1 MKIRVEKLNED
12 NDQTKEEPVISH
24 VWCAYESE
32 HCVVL
37 CVDLHKKRQ
46 NPTAYQGPG
55 VWFGNEKLVVD
66 DLPFS
71 AMVHAETSRYTC
83 MVTFLDRLLD
93 ELRDPKVL
101 WQDTDGYSPW
111 PPENEEE
118 KS

>member
-1 MKIRVEKLNED
+1 MKIRVERLNSDED
-12 NDQTKEEPVISH
+12 PVISH

-37 CVDLHKKRQ
+37 CVDLHKKYQ
-46 NPTAYQGPG
+46 QPTAYQGPS
-55 VWFGNEKLVVD
+55 VWLGNERLVVD

-71 AMVHAETSRYTC
+71 ASVHAETSRYTC
-83 MVTFLDRLLD
+83 FVTFMDRNLD

-111 PPENEEE
+111 PPSKPPEI
-118 KS
+118 SS